1 MTYSSLTDG
10 GSRNN
15 PGPAGIGGVL
25 YDDAGKLIDDVSEYI
40 GTATNNEAEY
50 RALIAILNKALQHN
64 VENIHCFLDSELLV
78 KQLNGEY
85 RVKNERMK
93 PLFAEV
99 QALKSRFDSIDF
111 THVFREKNTEADKRV
126 NAALDAAGF

>member
-1 MTYSSLTDG
+1 MTYSSFTDG

>member
-1 MTYSSLTDG
+1 MTYSSFTDG

-85 RVKNERMK
+85 RVKNEKMK